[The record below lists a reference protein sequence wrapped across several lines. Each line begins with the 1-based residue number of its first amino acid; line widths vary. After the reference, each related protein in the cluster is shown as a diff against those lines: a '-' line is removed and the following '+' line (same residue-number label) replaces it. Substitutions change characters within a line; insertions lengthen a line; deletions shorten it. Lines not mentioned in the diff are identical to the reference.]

1 MISDFVEEVNGF
13 LEFEGEKARLMLET
27 QTDGYL
33 TNDMLITVSESH
45 LSI

>member
-1 MISDFVEEVNGF
+1 MISAFVEEVNRF
-13 LEFEGEKARLMLET
+13 LEFEGEKAWT